1 MSILLHRFRQ
11 AKWPNTDNPR
21 GWAAGCPRRSRGL
34 WVRSA
39 RWGSPRGRAPLLSWA
54 GLPAG
59 LAAGPSEQQ
68 RLGAPAHDLSAF
80 QTHTPW
86 HRTCLYDR
94 LDVWVT
100 SEWPHLPLSNLGPP
114 PSGPPHQLPL
124 HSDHRRQ
131 EAHRP
136 QKDQPGV
143 LGLDLASSE
152 TCDVYRSWRYCR
164 S

>member
-1 MSILLHRFRQ
+1 MQLCGSLSILLHRFRQ
-11 AKWPNTDNPR
+11 TKWPNMDNPC
-21 GWAAGCPRRSRGL
+21 GSATGCPGRSRGL

-39 RWGSPRGRAPLLSWA
+39 RRGSPWGRAPLLSWA

-68 RLGAPAHDLSAF
+68 RLRAPAHDLSAF

-86 HRTCLYDR
+86 HGTCLYDR

-114 PSGPPHQLPL
+114 PSGPASPAPATLGP
-124 HSDHRRQ
+124 Q
-131 EAHRP
+131 ETRGPQATERP
-136 QKDQPGV
+136 AWGPGP
-143 LGLDLASSE
+143 
-152 TCDVYRSWRYCR
+152 
-164 S
+164 